1 MKLKKLYLPVLAT
14 TLILLM
20 AVPIMNMGVV
30 TACHGSTHII
40 LSPHPSGDDTAQI
53 QAAFDMVSGKKG
65 SIIELTAG
73 TFTISEPIQAADF
86 DGTFK
91 GAGKD
96 ATTVQTVDG
105 FGIGRLPLPPQGAV
119 FVFYQENKGT
129 SRRTA
134 TSVELSDMTIFAVGY
149 TQVWYHMGPMNSYL
163 TVVWITGG
171 YEVIEGPNPTTFQ
184 VAGRTSFV
192 SSSFTRVRIK
202 GDMDAMFGTFDGIQ
216 IYEGGTF
223 NVVDGDTRVPLGSNR
238 LVGTHTITQSE
249 FEDTWRSGAMAI
261 GLHSSTFK
269 FGGSPHDGNII
280 RNMPISA
287 LFWNVYSCN
296 IEISYC
302 ETFDSSMVAIF
313 QEYWPV
319 LQEEVGPSPSR
330 FYVAHNM
337 IRPHPMFG
345 VPGILI
351 EDASDDFEGIHTV
364 NLMAY
369 RNTFICQGTMA
380 VYASHVDRAKLI
392 RNTIEG
398 TGPFG
403 IFVDGPSKHWLML
416 FNDFSEFTAD
426 VADIYLGPDST
437 KCLAVV
443 YDSDSVID
451 DGTKNRIIHLPF

>member
-1 MKLKKLYLPVLAT
+1 
-14 TLILLM
+14 M
-20 AVPIMNMGVV
+20 AFSIVNVGVV
-30 TACHGSTHII
+30 TAWNGSTHII

-53 QAAFDMVSGKKG
+53 QAAFDMVAGKKD

-73 TFTISEPIQAADF
+73 TFTISDPIQAVDF

-105 FGIGRLPLPPQGAV
+105 FGITRLPLPPYGMV

-129 SRRTA
+129 SRCTA
-134 TSVELSDMTIFAVGY
+134 TEVALADMTIFSVGN
-149 TQVWYHMGPMNSYL
+149 TQTWYHMGPMISYL
-163 TVVWITGG
+163 AVVWITGG
-171 YEVIEGPNPTTFQ
+171 YEVLEGPNPTTYQ

-202 GDMDAMFGTFDGIQ
+202 GDMNAFLGTFDGIE

-223 NVVDGDTRVPLGSNR
+223 NVVDGDVGVPLGSNR
-238 LVGTHTITQSE
+238 FVGTHTITQSE
-249 FEDTWRSGAMAI
+249 FEDTWRCAVLGI
-261 GLHSSTFK
+261 GLHSSSFK
-269 FGGSPHDGNII
+269 FGGSPGDGNVI

-296 IEISYC
+296 IEVSYC
-302 ETFDSSMVAIF
+302 ETFGSNMIAIF

-330 FYVAHNM
+330 FYVARNI

-351 EDASDDFEGIHTV
+351 EDAPEDMGGIHTV
-364 NLMAY
+364 NLMAI
-369 RNTFICQGTMA
+369 RNTFICEGAMA
-380 VYASHVDRAKLI
+380 VLASHVDRAKLI

-403 IFVDGPSKHWLML
+403 ILVNGPSKHWLML
-416 FNDFSEFTAD
+416 CNDFSEFTAD
-426 VADIYLGPDST
+426 VADIYMGPEST

-443 YDSDSVID
+443 HDSDSVID
-451 DGTKNRIIHLPF
+451 DGTKNKIIRLPF